1 MFSWEKN
8 GEERCSVGK
17 KNGVPKFK
25 YQKNIQTINLLGG
38 FPKHN
43 EGGHGRDHPAY

>member
-1 MFSWEKN
+1 MLILAIMRK
-8 GEERCSVGK
+8 GVQLGK